1 MSPTVLDQL
10 RELGPVFRSG
20 DAVAAGVSW
29 RDLYALRDAGELV
42 ELSRGV
48 FQLADVGID
57 RADFA
62 AVCVRVPE
70 AMVCLDSALEH
81 WGLTDELP
89 RSVHVAVP
97 SSSHRP
103 TIDHPPTT
111 VHQFQADTFDIG
123 RVEVIGAVGERF
135 WISDRER
142 TVVDTFRLRHLVG
155 EDLALQALA
164 SWWRGQPRD
173 IPHLTALGQTLG
185 GWPAI
190 YDALQVLQA

>member
-1 MSPTVLDQL
+1 MSSTVLDELQ
-10 RELGPVFRSG
+10 ELGPVFRSG

-29 RDLYALRDAGELV
+29 RDLYALRDAGELI

-57 RADFA
+57 RADFV

-70 AMVCLDSALEH
+70 AMVCLDSALEY

-97 SSSHRP
+97 SGSHRP

-111 VHQFQADTFDIG
+111 VHLFKADTFDIG
-123 RVEVIGAVGERF
+123 RVEVVGAAAERF

-173 IPHLTALGQTLG
+173 VPHLTELGQTLG